1 MTMTNLGV
9 TKEEMIYQFVIS
21 LNKGGYA
28 SGVYAGEVV
37 AKAIGEY
44 DALVNK
50 GIIKEEDPN
59 EELRKGLNRVRRQ
72 AIMDKAYDM
81 SVDGFNELMAYLEPI
96 PTGEYRPI
104 SPESDVMYMYD
115 EINHSHPN
123 TLNAEEGKPA
133 FDDFGIKVNMYDR
146 AGNVI
151 KSNTFPTEEVN
162 M

>member
-1 MTMTNLGV
+1 MTMTNLGA
-9 TKEEMIYQFVIS
+9 TKEEIIYQFIIS

-59 EELRKGLNRVRRQ
+59 KKLQEEINKIRRQ
-72 AIMDKAYDM
+72 AMIDKVYDM

-96 PTGEYRPI
+96 PTDSR
-104 SPESDVMYMYD
+104 
-115 EINHSHPN
+115 PN

-133 FDDFGIKVNMYDR
+133 FDDLGIESINM
-146 AGNVI
+146 
-151 KSNTFPTEEVN
+151 
-162 M
+162 

>member
-1 MTMTNLGV
+1 MTITNLGA
-9 TKEEMIYQFVIS
+9 TKEEMIYQFIIS

-59 EELRKGLNRVRRQ
+59 KELREQFMRMKSQMV
-72 AIMDKAYDM
+72 MDGAGDFNARMYD
-81 SVDGFNELMAYLEPI
+81 VATF
-96 PTGEYRPI
+96 PI
-104 SPESDVMYMYD
+104 SPESDVMYG
-115 EINHSHPN
+115 E
-123 TLNAEEGKPA
+123 
-133 FDDFGIKVNMYDR
+133 
-146 AGNVI
+146 VI

-162 M
+162 T